1 MTTFSTNTIPP
12 LPAHALSKGNQFR
25 LYTFPGGKQAWGL
38 RKRFQ
43 RKKHKG
49 RTAGAFGGSK

>member
-1 MTTFSTNTIPP
+1 MTFATGSVPP
-12 LPAHALSKGNQFR
+12 LPPQALAKGHQYR
-25 LYTFPGGKQAWGL
+25 LYTLPGGKQAWGL

-49 RTAGAFGGSK
+49 RAAGAFGGKRK